1 MDGRHYSLVPS
12 TGNITQYLHEIEGAA
27 TVQTRCWFLCV
38 CVCVCARVCVI
49 KHVINLVDMN
59 KTKSKTNGILVQF
72 ITIAT
77 NVHPTEAVMDQ

>member
-1 MDGRHYSLVPS
+1 MDVTTVLFPLLETLH
-12 TGNITQYLHEIEGAA
+12 NISMRLRALLLSRPDVGSY
-27 TVQTRCWFLCV
+27 V